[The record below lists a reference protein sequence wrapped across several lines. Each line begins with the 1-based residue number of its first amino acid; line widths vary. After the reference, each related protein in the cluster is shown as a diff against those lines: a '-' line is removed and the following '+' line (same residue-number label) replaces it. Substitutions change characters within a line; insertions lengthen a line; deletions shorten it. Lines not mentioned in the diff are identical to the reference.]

1 MVHLRPSAPRV
12 PAILIFVVKSF
23 CNMSL
28 PKDPMILYSMVNMK
42 LRDLYSSLDELCDDL
57 QIDRSELESRLH
69 EAGFDYDAGQNRF
82 I

>member
-1 MVHLRPSAPRV
+1 
-12 PAILIFVVKSF
+12 
-23 CNMSL
+23 MSL

-57 QIDRSELESRLH
+57 QIDRSELESRLQ
-69 EAGFDYDAGQNRF
+69 EVGFDYDAGQNRF